1 MSLKFINQS
10 VKRVNPLRPR
20 VEMVPDNRLIIRGS
34 MSQSFDHHACIHDF
48 SVCNLIMSVQP
59 PYLEKYPKFY
69 KSSTFVAL
77 KRFVRS
83 DAFEY
88 IIIGMLLVNLVAV
101 IIETTVSL
109 RYSSSDSLSCAG
121 LF

>member
-1 MSLKFINQS
+1 MSL
-10 VKRVNPLRPR
+10 
-20 VEMVPDNRLIIRGS
+20 
-34 MSQSFDHHACIHDF
+34 
-48 SVCNLIMSVQP
+48 QP

-69 KSSTFVAL
+69 KSSTFVAV
-77 KRFVRS
+77 KRFVTS

-109 RYSSSDSLSCAG
+109 PCSSSDSLSCVG